1 MTLAAK
7 IRDNKAVYTGA
18 GAVDL
23 AVEKLRE
30 VPETVAKLRGDLN
43 ENVAKYRGSATENVS
58 KARSEVTV
66 TVAKVR
72 GTVNARVAEA
82 RDAATK
88 LQQEAEVGKASAYVS
103 TLTTR
108 VNEIID
114 ELAERGRNVVNRAAD
129 EMIEEAAEAKSVE
142 AKPVVVAPAEP
153 ATKPATAAKPKTTA
167 AKKPA
172 PKKTV

>member
-30 VPETVAKLRGDLN
+30 VPETVAKIRGDLDK
-43 ENVAKYRGSATENVS
+43 NVAKYRGTATENVA
-58 KARSEVTV
+58 KARSEVTE

-72 GTVNARVAEA
+72 GTVNARVIEA
-82 RDAATK
+82 REAATK
-88 LQQEAEVGKASAYVS
+88 LQQEAEVGKATAYVS
-103 TLTTR
+103 TITTK

-114 ELAERGRNVVNRAAD
+114 ELAERGKGVVNRAAD
-129 EMIEEAAEAKSVE
+129 EVIEEAVEAKSVE
-142 AKPVVVAPAEP
+142 APAPKPVAAAAP
-153 ATKPATAAKPKTTA
+153 AKPKATT

>member
-7 IRDNKAVYTGA
+7 IKDNKAVYTGA

-43 ENVAKYRGSATENVS
+43 ENVAKYRGTATENVV
-58 KARSEVTV
+58 KARTEVTV
-66 TVAKVR
+66 TVNKVR
-72 GTVNARVAEA
+72 GTVNARVTEA
-82 RDAATK
+82 REAATK
-88 LQQEAEVGKASAYVS
+88 LQQEAEVGKATAYVS
-103 TLTTR
+103 TLTTK

-114 ELAERGRNVVNRAAD
+114 DLAERGRNVVNRAAD
-129 EMIEEAAEAKSVE
+129 EVIEEAAEAKSVPE
-142 AKPVVVAPAEP
+142 APAPKPVA
-153 ATKPATAAKPKTTA
+153 AAKPKTTTA